1 MKVPAASPSRDP
13 HHPPA
18 PRITSRSDHK
28 LSYVIVKAQA
38 KLPASELGPI
48 SIKPP
53 YTALH
58 QGPRLY
64 VITIMITISS
74 YNRVRNSTTLTDSP
88 NSEESVLRA
97 IIAAFA
103 RSVSLFRRRLSTRQ
117 VSTPHQPPSPIPRP
131 HPSISNSRDISA
143 RGAHSCA
150 LVRSLSLSIACDST
164 HHSNPAEHPLSSS
177 WPSSPCMSRHVGAG
191 PPATPPGIVMAAS
204 TRCSPLRA
212 PACPWS

>member
-1 MKVPAASPSRDP
+1 MKVPRRRNP
-13 HHPPA
+13 HPHPEIRTIHQPA
-18 PRITSRSDHK
+18 PRITSPQVVICHCQGTSEAPSLGARSH
-28 LSYVIVKAQA
+28 
-38 KLPASELGPI
+38 
-48 SIKPP
+48 
-53 YTALH
+53 LH
-58 QGPRLY
+58 QATIHRTPPGSTLKY
-64 VITIMITISS
+64 VITISS
-74 YNRVRNSTTLTDSP
+74 YNRVRYSTTLTDSP

>member
-18 PRITSRSDHK
+18 PRITSPQVVICHCQGTSEAPSLGARSH
-28 LSYVIVKAQA
+28 
-38 KLPASELGPI
+38 
-48 SIKPP
+48 
-53 YTALH
+53 LH
-58 QGPRLY
+58 QATIHRTPPGSTLIKLY
-64 VITIMITISS
+64 VITISS

-103 RSVSLFRRRLSTRQ
+103 RSVSLYRRRLSTRQ